1 MERVVQ
7 KVLDG
12 YLGKF
17 IQGFDRENLKVA
29 SLKGD
34 IVVEGTSL
42 RKEAIEQ
49 LDVPVRLVY
58 SHIGRLSAK
67 IPYAK
72 ISSQP
77 VEIAI
82 EDVYILLE
90 PLQRGEW
97 NFANEAD
104 VLRRKA

>member
-1 MERVVQ
+1 M
-7 KVLDG
+7 
-12 YLGKF
+12 
-17 IQGFDRENLKVA
+17 
-29 SLKGD
+29 
-34 IVVEGTSL
+34 
-42 RKEAIEQ
+42 
-49 LDVPVRLVY
+49 RLVY